1 MPTVQ
6 LCDDKKSEQIHNKI
20 IMSICIINHYC
31 NYCCMYFDEIP
42 YAPTRIHFSCP
53 HMDVFTFH
61 SFYEWCCDLVL
72 LEDCIMLVP
81 AKRVRFEYQ
90 TKRIIIIKAASKE
103 VVERKKN
110 KLPDWES
117 NPGLPRLQFM
127 VDKRK
132 S

>member
-1 MPTVQ
+1 
-6 LCDDKKSEQIHNKI
+6 
-20 IMSICIINHYC
+20 
-31 NYCCMYFDEIP
+31 
-42 YAPTRIHFSCP
+42 
-53 HMDVFTFH
+53 
-61 SFYEWCCDLVL
+61 
-72 LEDCIMLVP
+72 MLVP